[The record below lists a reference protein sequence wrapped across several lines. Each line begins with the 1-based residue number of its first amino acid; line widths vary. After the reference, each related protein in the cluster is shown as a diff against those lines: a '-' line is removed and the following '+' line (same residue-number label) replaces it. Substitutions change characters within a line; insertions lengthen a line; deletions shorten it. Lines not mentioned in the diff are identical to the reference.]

1 VVYDIIHQILTGR
14 DEHGCNRE
22 LIVSLFRDAKVMH
35 RIVEGQ
41 KQNDIERQVFVF
53 PSSGLG
59 HNRES
64 LVQNQKA
71 CGWDTW
77 VI

>member
-1 VVYDIIHQILTGR
+1 MVYDIIHQILTGR

-41 KQNDIERQVFVF
+41 KQNDMER
-53 PSSGLG
+53 
-59 HNRES
+59 
-64 LVQNQKA
+64 
-71 CGWDTW
+71 
-77 VI
+77 

>member
-14 DEHGCNRE
+14 DEHGYNRE

-41 KQNDIERQVFVF
+41 KQNDIERCALDLPFR
-53 PSSGLG
+53 
-59 HNRES
+59 N
-64 LVQNQKA
+64 
-71 CGWDTW
+71 
-77 VI
+77 